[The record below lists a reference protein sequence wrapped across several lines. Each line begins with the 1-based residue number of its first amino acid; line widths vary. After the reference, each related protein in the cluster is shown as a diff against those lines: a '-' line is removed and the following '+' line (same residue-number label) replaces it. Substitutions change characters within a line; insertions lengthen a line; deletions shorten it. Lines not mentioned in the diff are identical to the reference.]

1 MSSDYDSIIK
11 NLYKSF
17 DFELYQFCKN
27 TIKKYNYLD
36 LEELLL
42 EIFNNNRG
50 IGNFFDENILKDLS
64 YFLSQEILKKNS
76 IKDKTSKY
84 VLNAF
89 LKANQLAKEKN
100 ELVSTDLFLSSVLLT
115 ENKVSNYLKTLNF
128 S

>member
-27 TIKKYNYLD
+27 TIKKHNYLD

-42 EIFNNNRG
+42 EIFNNNRD
-50 IGNFFDENILKDLS
+50 IDKFFDENILKDLS
-64 YFLSQEILKKNS
+64 YFLSQEILKKSS

-84 VLNAF
+84 ILNAF
-89 LKANQLAKEKN
+89 LKANQLAKERN
-100 ELVSTDLFLSSVLLT
+100 ELVSTDLFLSAVLLT
-115 ENKVSNYLKTLNF
+115 ENKVSNYLKILN
-128 S
+128 